1 MIQSGKFDSSNMD
14 IKKIANSL
22 LIFITNRI
30 IEIIGIVIS
39 VFGVLLLIA
48 LLSYSPSDPNFI
60 FSDNTEIKNLLGFQ
74 GSYISDFFFQSL
86 GLISFLIPLTYFL
99 SGIRVVKE
107 KKIFFLIENTFYVI
121 IYSIFGA
128 LFFSYFY
135 QEAFYLYINGN
146 GGFVGVYL
154 SQIFIKS
161 GTIPYENIF
170 YYIFTLF
177 IIVFFY

>member
-1 MIQSGKFDSSNMD
+1 MIQSDKFDSSNMD

-74 GSYISDFFFQSL
+74 GSYISVSYTQ
-86 GLISFLIPLTYFL
+86 LTL
-99 SGIRVVKE
+99 PTSQ
-107 KKIFFLIENTFYVI
+107 YV
-121 IYSIFGA
+121 
-128 LFFSYFY
+128 
-135 QEAFYLYINGN
+135 
-146 GGFVGVYL
+146 
-154 SQIFIKS
+154 
-161 GTIPYENIF
+161 
-170 YYIFTLF
+170 
-177 IIVFFY
+177 